1 MELPHSDVGRPCAR
15 NQNGEMWRTPCRMS
29 REFLLPALFLLILF
43 CGEMQA
49 QNTTIIGVT
58 QLRLTE
64 PALIGTGVSVA
75 QPEAAIGNAWQVSP
89 AATGQPV
96 SLFIYQT
103 SAGTATTF
111 PNAVGEESGHADLVG
126 DIFYGKTNAATPEGV
141 APGVAKVYSYDANF
155 FYGSRIATLTSISA
169 KVVNQ
174 SFIYGGQNTTVDQRY
189 DLYAATYNTVFVSG
203 VGNGGAPNS
212 PATSFNNIGVGAY
225 GGSSSVGPTTDGRCK
240 PDISAPAGETSYA
253 TPLVAGAATLLVQAA
268 LRGDGGTPTA
278 DAADLRTIKA
288 LLLNG
293 TNKPS
298 DWRHTPTVPLDLRH
312 GAGVVNVLRS
322 HDQLKGGKHAPG
334 GTFTTAASL
343 RGWAKTAITGNPL
356 AVHHY
361 TFTLSPSLGS
371 HYDVSATLV
380 WNRNAN
386 ETAIKNLDLALYDT
400 ATGAPVL
407 DGVSTS
413 AVDNVE
419 HLWRLALPPG
429 TYELRVIKNA
439 TSGLLVPDETY
450 ALAFRF
456 TPQAPPGVR
465 ITKFPQGA
473 DPQVTFVAPGGL
485 AFRIEAKYAADDAVT
500 PWITVASGTTHASG
514 TTVISDPA
522 TLGQQGRFYRVVLSY
537 P

>member
-1 MELPHSDVGRPCAR
+1 MRRASL
-15 NQNGEMWRTPCRMS
+15 
-29 REFLLPALFLLILF
+29 FPALFLLIF
-43 CGEMQA
+43 SSGHAPA
-49 QNTTIIGVT
+49 QNTTVIGVT
-58 QLRLTE
+58 QLRLAE

-75 QPEAAIGNAWQVSP
+75 QPEAAIGNSWQVSP
-89 AATGQPV
+89 AATGQPT

-111 PNAVGEESGHADLVG
+111 PNAVGAESGHANGVG
-126 DIFYGKTNAATPEGV
+126 DLFFGKTNVATPEGV
-141 APGVAKVYSYDANF
+141 APGVAKVYAYDANF

-169 KVVNQ
+169 RVVNQ
-174 SFIYGGQNTTVDQRY
+174 SFVYGVQDTTVDQRY
-189 DLYAATYNTVFVSG
+189 DLYAATFNTIFVSG
-203 VGNGGAPNS
+203 VGNGGATNS

-225 GGSSSVGPTTDGRCK
+225 GGASSVGPTTDGRCK
-240 PDISAPAGETSYA
+240 PDITAPAGATSFS
-253 TPLVAGAATLLVQAA
+253 TPLVAGVATLLVQAA
-268 LRGDGGTPTA
+268 LRGDGGTATV

-298 DWRHTPTVPLDLRH
+298 DWRHTATAPLDPRY

-322 HDQLKGGKHAPG
+322 YDQLKGGKHAPG

-343 RGWAKTAITGNPL
+343 CGWAKTAITGNPQ
-356 AVHHY
+356 AVHSY

-371 HYDVSATLV
+371 HYEVSATLV

-407 DGVSTS
+407 DGLSSSV
-413 AVDNVE
+413 VDNVE

-429 TYELRVIKNA
+429 TYQLRVIKNA
-439 TSGLLVPDETY
+439 TSGLLLPDETY

-456 TPQAPPGVR
+456 TPQSPPGVR
-465 ITKFPQGA
+465 ITKFPAGA
-473 DPQVTFVAPGGL
+473 DPQVAFVAPGG
-485 AFRIEAKYAADDAVT
+485 FGYRVEAKYAADDAVT
-500 PWITVASGTTHASG
+500 PWNLVASGTTHASG
-514 TTVISDPA
+514 TTVVSDPA
-522 TLGQQGRFYRVVLSY
+522 TLGQQGRFYRVVIIY